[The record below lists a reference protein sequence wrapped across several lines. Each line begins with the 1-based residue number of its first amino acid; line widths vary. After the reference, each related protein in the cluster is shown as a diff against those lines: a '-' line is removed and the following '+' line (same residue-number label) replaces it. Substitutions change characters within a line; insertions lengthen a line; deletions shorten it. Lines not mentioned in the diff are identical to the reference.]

1 MRQPLRYTTK
11 LRVGSIGNQH
21 KCTFNWYDRT
31 SKILVN
37 GVKTDKFAENVLTI
51 ILELIASNES
61 EPDSINLYSTEM
73 DRNNTSVNNLV
84 KEVLHLG
91 QQEPAI
97 ELRKDKNQSTLTP
110 QEDLARTK
118 HNIRMLL
125 PTVA

>member
-1 MRQPLRYTTK
+1 MLPEYTTK
-11 LRVGSIGNQH
+11 FRVGSIGNQH
-21 KCTFNWYDRT
+21 KCTFNWYDRR
-31 SKILVN
+31 SRIVVN
-37 GVKTDKFAENVLTI
+37 GVKTDKFAENVLPI
-51 ILELIASNES
+51 ILKLIASNES

-73 DRNNTSVNNLV
+73 DHNNTSVNNLV
-84 KEVLHLG
+84 KKVLHLG

-110 QEDLARTK
+110 QEGLGRTQ